1 MFGVSIQPYRYNNTI
16 DCPYIVEDKFSKISK
31 NNAIFDKYRDE
42 LDETG
47 NKYYYV
53 LFVRVP
59 AVVMV
64 TVVVKNKV
72 KIQFEIQIKIIEI
85 ANQLQIQIS
94 N

>member
-1 MFGVSIQPYRYNNTI
+1 MLYLI
-16 DCPYIVEDKFSKISK
+16 YIYI
-31 NNAIFDKYRDE
+31 DE
-42 LDETG
+42 LDETK

-59 AVVMV
+59 AVLMV
-64 TVVVKNKV
+64 TVVVKNDV
-72 KIQFEIQIKIIEI
+72 KIQFEIQIKMIEI